1 MTDSGEGNVAD
12 VLSQGDARVHE
23 RWRDDFATVWE
34 LRADLEGLRLDALDG
49 TATIPYWTICVVR
62 LPALH
67 RLQPHGRRCGG
78 GGNSASA
85 GIANRVHLHAQLDP
99 VVGECLQCL
108 HAEL

>member
-1 MTDSGEGNVAD
+1 MTHSVEGNVAE
-12 VLSQGDARVHE
+12 VLIRGDARVHE
-23 RWRDDFATVWE
+23 RWVDDFENVWE
-34 LRADLEGLRLDALDG
+34 VREGREGLRLDALDG

-99 VVGECLQCL
+99 VVGECLQCV